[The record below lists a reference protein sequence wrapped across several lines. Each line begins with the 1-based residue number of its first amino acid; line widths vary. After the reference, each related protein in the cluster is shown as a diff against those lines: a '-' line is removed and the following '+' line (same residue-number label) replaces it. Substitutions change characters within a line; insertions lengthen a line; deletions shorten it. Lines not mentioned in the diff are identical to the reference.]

1 MAADG
6 GEYTPAVLADLEERV
21 HRALPRWGLPEGSAV
36 RLLNVS
42 ENATFRADAP
52 DGRRLVLRIHRIGYH
67 EPDEIRAELSWI
79 AALREAAVVETP
91 EPLPAADGTLVQ
103 TLESARGFAP
113 RQAVAFA
120 FAAGAEPAAGADL
133 APWFERLGGICARM
147 HRHVRGWRPPA
158 GFRRKTWDFDA
169 MLGSRPLWGRWQ
181 DAMGLDAAGRAQLER
196 VVEGLRLG
204 LARYGQGPD
213 RFGLVHADLRLA
225 NLLVDGERLAVIDFD
240 DCGFS
245 WFVYDFAAAVS
256 FFEHE
261 PYVPELAAAW
271 VRGYRRE
278 APLSAEDEAAIPMF
292 VMLRRALLTAW
303 VASHAETPLA
313 QEMGV
318 AYTQGT
324 LELGER
330 FLSAQR

>member
-1 MAADG
+1 MTADG

-21 HRALPRWGLPEGSAV
+21 HRALPRWGLPADGAV

-42 ENATFRADAP
+42 ENATFRADAS
-52 DGRRLVLRIHRIGYH
+52 DGRRLVVRIHRIGYH
-67 EPDEIRAELSWI
+67 EPDEIEAELAWI
-79 AALREAAVVETP
+79 AALREAHVVETP
-91 EPLPAADGTLVQ
+91 APLAAADGTLVQ
-103 TLESARGFAP
+103 TLDSARGLPP

-120 FAAGAEPAAGADL
+120 FAPGAEPVAGADL
-133 APWFERLGGICARM
+133 APWFETLGGICARM
-147 HRHVRGWRPPA
+147 HRHVRQWRRPA
-158 GFRRKTWDFDA
+158 GFRRKTWDFEA

-181 DAMGLDAAGRAQLER
+181 DAMGLDGAGRAHLER
-196 VVEGLRLG
+196 VVQGLREGLE
-204 LARYGQGPD
+204 RYGQGPD

-278 APLSAEDEAAIPMF
+278 APLAAEDEAAIPMF

-318 AYTQGT
+318 AYTEGT
-324 LELGER
+324 LALGER
-330 FLSAQR
+330 FLMAQR

>member
-1 MAADG
+1 MAESGA
-6 GEYTPAVLADLEERV
+6 EYTDVVLADIEARV
-21 HRALPRWGLPEGSAV
+21 HAALPRWGLPADSV
-36 RLLNVS
+36 VTLLNIS

-52 DGRRLVLRIHRIGYH
+52 DGRHLVVRVHRIGYH
-67 EPDEIRAELSWI
+67 EPDEIRSELAWI
-79 AALREAAVVETP
+79 DALRAAQVVATP
-91 EPLPAADGTLVQ
+91 EPLRAVDGELVQ
-103 TLESARGFAP
+103 TLPSAAGLPA

-120 FAAGAEPAAGADL
+120 FAPGREPDQGADL
-133 APWFERLGGICARM
+133 LPWFETLGEICARM
-147 HRHVRGWRPPA
+147 HQHAKGWPRPA

-181 DAMGLDAAGRAQLER
+181 DAMGLDEAGRRQLGR
-196 VVEGLRLG
+196 VVEGLRQG

-213 RFGLVHADLRLA
+213 RFGLIHADLRLA
-225 NLLVDGERLAVIDFD
+225 NLLVDGARLAVIDFD

-245 WFVYDFAAAVS
+245 WFIYDFAAAVS

-261 PYVPELAAAW
+261 PFVPGLAEAW
-271 VRGYRRE
+271 VRGYRRR
-278 APLSAEDEAAIPMF
+278 APLSAEDEAAIPLF

-318 AYTQGT
+318 AYTEGT
-324 LELGER
+324 LALGES
-330 FLSAQR
+330 FLSRHG